1 MFDIFKSY
9 ISACSYYVQ
18 LLRLYSILMSIL
30 LHHYKQLTEC
40 IEQVELIE
48 TKVESLLQQR
58 IEEEE
63 EEDVELPR
71 QLKLSE
77 F

>member
-1 MFDIFKSY
+1 
-9 ISACSYYVQ
+9 
-18 LLRLYSILMSIL
+18 MSIL